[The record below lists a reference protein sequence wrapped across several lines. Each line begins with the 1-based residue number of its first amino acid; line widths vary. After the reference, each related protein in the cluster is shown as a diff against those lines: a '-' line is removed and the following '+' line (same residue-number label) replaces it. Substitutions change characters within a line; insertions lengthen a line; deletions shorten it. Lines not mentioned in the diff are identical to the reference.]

1 MTGVLSFYPSTS
13 TQTEMTNEQITKIA
27 IKHLL
32 PYDESG
38 ELQWWGKEEQL
49 LKFAREIYRKGKYA
63 GYDSGYD
70 DGCYEA
76 TGGQ

>member
-1 MTGVLSFYPSTS
+1 MMTD
-13 TQTEMTNEQITKIA
+13 EQITKIA
-27 IKHLL
+27 LKHLL

-38 ELQWWGKEEQL
+38 ELQWWGKEEQH
-49 LKFAREIYRKGKYA
+49 LKFAREMYRKGKYD
-63 GYDSGYD
+63 GYETGYD